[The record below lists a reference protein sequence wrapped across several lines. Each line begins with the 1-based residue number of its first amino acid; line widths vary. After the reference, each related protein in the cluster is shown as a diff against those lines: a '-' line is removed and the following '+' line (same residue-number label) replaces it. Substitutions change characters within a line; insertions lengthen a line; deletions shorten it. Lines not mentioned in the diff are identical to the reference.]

1 MSFLGFGGSKNSDG
15 GAAAP
20 PISAEQQQ
28 IVDQIK
34 STISQEIATTYASAL
49 VNSLSENCFEKCV
62 KSPSGSL
69 DAAEDKCISDCSRW
83 RDSSYESW
91 REAQDVPACAP
102 NGRSGWAGGEGV
114 GAGAWAAEVEGVPR
128 LWRRAVTQRGRGGGC
143 DYPAGA
149 REAHWVQR
157 VHEGGCAREGRV
169 DAVEEAGGDL
179 RQHGWAR

>member
-69 DAAEDKCISDCSRW
+69 DAAEDKCISDCSAKFMR
-83 RDSSYESW
+83 
-91 REAQDVPACAP
+91 
-102 NGRSGWAGGEGV
+102 
-114 GAGAWAAEVEGVPR
+114 AWNVVSKAYV
-128 LWRRAVTQRGRGGGC
+128 
-143 DYPAGA
+143 A
-149 REAHWVQR
+149 RINQ
-157 VHEGGCAREGRV
+157 
-169 DAVEEAGGDL
+169 
-179 RQHGWAR
+179 Q